1 MSGPAYGKLGIPAAV
16 WLCHGGKRTKLR
28 GAKVYVHMKGYA
40 YARVTHL
47 DIEHPS
53 LDIIPDKAGLFL
65 SIHGLPKGIDIKFS
79 PPRPIRIGAKKARLE
94 RIEILH
100 PFLTKILGEGATRT
114 WVGGKGGGIYIG
126 WKKAEIIKLEA
137 AAKERFKIAPAK

>member
-1 MSGPAYGKLGIPAAV
+1 MSGPAYGKLGIPAEV
-16 WLCHGGKRTKLR
+16 WLCYADKRARLK

-47 DIEHPS
+47 DIEHPCLS
-53 LDIIPDKAGLFL
+53 IIPDKAGLFL

-79 PPRPIRIGAKKARLE
+79 QPRPITVGARKIRLD

-100 PFLTKILGEGATRT
+100 PFLTKILGKGATRT
-114 WVGGKGGGIYIG
+114 WVGGKIGGIYIG
-126 WKKAEIIKLEA
+126 WKKAEIIKLEKA
-137 AAKERFKIAPAK
+137 AEERFKIAPAK